1 MILRNFSFVIPDVL
15 AGCAHP
21 QNSADLSEALQDL
34 WDSQI
39 ATIVSLDEYGLPT
52 EELRRLGFHHLHIP
66 IQDFAPPTFAQ
77 ADEFVAFV
85 LSERSAGRAVAVHCM
100 AGIGRTGTM
109 IACFL
114 VAEGYSPSE
123 AIATVRNKRPGSVET
138 REQEAFIAAYAD
150 LLKTRR

>member
-34 WDSQI
+34 LDSQI
-39 ATIVSLDEYGLPT
+39 ATIVSLDEYGLPAQ
-52 EELRRLGFHHLHIP
+52 ELRRVGLRHLHIP

-85 LSERSAGRAVAVHCM
+85 RNERAAGRAVVAHCM

-109 IACFL
+109 IACYL
-114 VAEGYSPSE
+114 VAEGLSPTE
-123 AIATVRNKRPGSVET
+123 AITIVREKRPGSVET
-138 REQEAFIAAYAD
+138 REQEAFIAAYAN
-150 LLKTRR
+150 LLSTRR